1 MFLDLGGTD
10 DPKKVTEAF
19 LLMAQA
25 RPTAVFLNIFGGV
38 TRCDT
43 VANGLVEAM
52 NQLPADERF
61 PLVARIRGNNEK
73 EGIDDPATGRGP
85 SELGPQG
92 GRASRRR
99 ARKRHDDAFR
109 GSPMSVLVD
118 SQTRVL
124 VQGIDRTPG
133 DGPHPSDAT
142 VRYPGRRRGHP
153 GEGRRA
159 DRGGAGLRLRAGSGG
174 PDAGE
179 RQRDLVPAPFAKDAL
194 IEAVDA
200 GIKLSVVVTE
210 HIPFHDM
217 LVMYHYSRLRGAR
230 IIGPNCPA
238 IAAPGKAKV
247 GMIPNVVFAPGRVGA
262 ISRSGTLTY
271 EIVNGIK
278 EVGLGQSTC
287 IGLGGDPVVGTN
299 FVDAL
304 PLFEKDPETDV
315 IVMVGEIG
323 GTAEEEAAEYIHGN
337 VRKPVVAY
345 VAGSSA
351 PPGKRMGHAGA
362 IIARGRGTAESKRLA
377 LERAGATVARFPYE
391 VPLLVAER
399 VKGATRR

>member
-1 MFLDLGGTD
+1 
-10 DPKKVTEAF
+10 
-19 LLMAQA
+19 
-25 RPTAVFLNIFGGV
+25 
-38 TRCDT
+38 
-43 VANGLVEAM
+43 
-52 NQLPADERF
+52 
-61 PLVARIRGNNEK
+61 
-73 EGIDDPATGRGP
+73 
-85 SELGPQG
+85 
-92 GRASRRR
+92 
-99 ARKRHDDAFR
+99 
-109 GSPMSVLVD
+109 MSVLVD
-118 SQTRVL
+118 SETRVV
-124 VQGIDRTPG
+124 VQGITGHQGTVHTRQMRQFGTQVVAGVTPGKGGGQVEEVPVFDSVQEAVDRTQANA
-133 DGPHPSDAT
+133 S
-142 VRYPGRRRGHP
+142 VIF
-153 GEGRRA
+153 
-159 DRGGAGLRLRAGSGG
+159 
-174 PDAGE
+174 
-179 RQRDLVPAPFAKDAL
+179 VPAPFAKDAL

-200 GIKLSVVVTE
+200 GIKLSVIVTE

-217 LVMYHYSRLRGAR
+217 LVMYHYSRLGGAR
-230 IIGPNCPA
+230 IIGPNCPG

-247 GMIPNVVFAPGRVGA
+247 GIIPNVVFAPGRVGV

-304 PLFEKDPETDV
+304 PLFEKDPETDI

-362 IIARGRGTAESKRLA
+362 IIARGRGTAESKRSA

-391 VPLLVAER
+391 IPLLVVER